1 MLRPTTLIQRL
12 HALEVGLGPQV
23 RSMYDPLIRRHGCF
37 PDRCRIDTTTP
48 TSHRYS
54 DAQRCALGIWLGRP
68 AVQRYCALRCTV
80 RVDKLDDGVV
90 EVDNRVSKLRLHVLP
105 LVTVG
110 VEHLQAA
117 EPIERDSD
125 AAEVGVFT

>member
-1 MLRPTTLIQRL
+1 VLW
-12 HALEVGLGPQV
+12 VFGLV
-23 RSMYDPLIRRHGCF
+23 
-37 PDRCRIDTTTP
+37 
-48 TSHRYS
+48 
-54 DAQRCALGIWLGRP
+54 AQRSND
-68 AVQRYCALRCTV
+68 TV
-80 RVDKLDDGVV
+80 HSAIQSVVDELDDGVV
-90 EVDNRVSKLRLHVLP
+90 EVDNRASKLRLHVLP